1 MFETAQRLSGPTG
14 VRPDGPAST
23 DPRSDSLVAGSD
35 RGGSETELSDG
46 DPGVRVLTAMRDE
59 LARLDR
65 VVSDAVRIDRIR
77 LLEEISGAV
86 AAAQAVQTADFVVS
100 QRAEQAAAGVPAAR
114 VGRGI
119 SAQVGLARRMSPFQ
133 ATRYTGNAIILT
145 TELPACFAQLALG
158 VVPQWRVLQIAQH
171 TAWLSRP
178 DRAAVDAEL
187 APQLERLG
195 NRATIDLTNTIAY
208 RLNPRGYVERLAHA
222 ETERTVSL
230 RPAPDCM
237 SRLGALLPVTQGVAV
252 YAALHAH
259 ALATVGVGGETRT
272 RNQVMVDHLVEL
284 VTGQTVA
291 TDVPVT
297 VNLIMTDHALF
308 QTDTNNDG
316 AGSEEPA
323 HLVGG
328 GTIPAELA
336 RRMIGD
342 PSADTAMFLR
352 RLYTHPETGQL
363 ASMDTRAR
371 LFTGNQRL
379 FLLLRDQRCRTPY
392 CDAPVRHAD
401 HIRPHQDGGATSIDN
416 GQGLCEACNYAK
428 QAPDWSQHINRTTP
442 GRGKIG
448 VGADE
453 IVTITPTGHQY
464 RSQPPDPPG
473 LTVQREQP
481 ARNAQSRSI
490 DRPRAAA

>member
-1 MFETAQRLSGPTG
+1 M
-14 VRPDGPAST
+14 
-23 DPRSDSLVAGSD
+23 
-35 RGGSETELSDG
+35 
-46 DPGVRVLTAMRDE
+46 LTAMRNE

-77 LLEEISGAV
+77 LLEEISGAA

-100 QRAEQAAAGVPAAR
+100 QRAEQAAKGVPAAR

-119 SAQVGLARRMSPFQ
+119 AAQVGLARRMSPFQ

-178 DRAAVDAEL
+178 DRAVVDAEL

-208 RLNPRGYVERLAHA
+208 RLDPRGYVERLAHA

-259 ALATVGVGGETRT
+259 AAGIVGVGGEIRT
-272 RNQVMVDHLVEL
+272 RNQVMVDRLVEL
-284 VTGQTVA
+284 VTGQAVA

-308 QTDTNNDG
+308 TTGSGNDGETGGGNSNPNSAGNGTGAG

-363 ASMDTRAR
+363 AAMDTRSR
-371 LFTGNQRL
+371 LFTPNQRL

-401 HIRPHQDGGATSIDN
+401 HITPHQDGGATSVDN

-428 QAPDWSQHINRTTP
+428 QAPDWSQHINRTT
-442 GRGKIG
+442 IG
-448 VGADE
+448 CGEIDVGAGE
-453 IVTITPTGHQY
+453 IVTITPTGHRY
-464 RSQPPDPPG
+464 RSRAPDLPGQPH
-473 LTVQREQP
+473 P
-481 ARNAQSRSI
+481 ARTGQLEPVAEPSESART
-490 DRPRAAA
+490 AA

>member
-46 DPGVRVLTAMRDE
+46 DPGVRALTAMRDE

-77 LLEEISGAV
+77 LLEEISGAA
-86 AAAQAVQTADFVVS
+86 AAAQALVTADFVVS

-158 VVPQWRVLQIAQH
+158 LVPQWRVLQIAQH

-178 DRAAVDAEL
+178 DRAVVDAEL
-187 APQLERLG
+187 APHLERLG

-208 RLNPRGYVERLAHA
+208 RLDPHGYIERLAHA

-259 ALATVGVGGETRT
+259 ALATVGVGGETRS

-297 VNLIMTDHALF
+297 VNLIMTDHTLF
-308 QTDTNNDG
+308 TTGDSPD
-316 AGSEEPA
+316 EPA

-342 PSADTAMFLR
+342 PCADTAMFLR
-352 RLYTHPETGQL
+352 RLYTHPQTNQL
-363 ASMDTRAR
+363 AAMDTRSR

-401 HIRPHQDGGATSIDN
+401 HITPHQDGGATSVDN

-442 GRGKIG
+442 GRGKIDAR
-448 VGADE
+448 ADE
-453 IVTITPTGHQY
+453 IVTTTPTGHQY
-464 RSQPPDPPG
+464 RSQPPDPPSR
-473 LTVQREQP
+473 QHP
-481 ARNAQSRSI
+481 ARTGQLIESGLPVVSTHV
-490 DRPRAAA
+490 AA

>member
-1 MFETAQRLSGPTG
+1 MFEAAQGRSE
-14 VRPDGPAST
+14 ST
-23 DPRSDSLVAGSD
+23 V
-35 RGGSETELSDG
+35 
-46 DPGVRVLTAMRDE
+46 DPGVRLLTAMRNE

-65 VVSDAVRIDRIR
+65 AVSDAVRIDRIR

-119 SAQVGLARRMSPFQ
+119 AAQVGLARRMSPFQ

-145 TELPACFAQLALG
+145 TELPACFAQLASG

-178 DRAAVDAEL
+178 DRAVVDAEL

-208 RLNPRGYVERLAHA
+208 RLDPRGYLERLANA

-259 ALATVGVGGETRT
+259 AAGIVGVGNETRT

-308 QTDTNNDG
+308 TTGSGNDG
-316 AGSEEPA
+316 DTGAGAGSASEEPA

-352 RLYTHPETGQL
+352 RLYTHPQTNQL
-363 ASMDTRAR
+363 AAMDTRSR
-371 LFTGNQRL
+371 LFTPNQRL

-401 HIRPHQDGGATSIDN
+401 HITPHHDGGDTSTDN

-428 QAPDWSQHINRTTP
+428 QAPDWSQHINHTTV
-442 GRGKIG
+442 GCGEID

-453 IVTITPTGHQY
+453 IVTTTPTGHQY

-473 LTVQREQP
+473 LTAQVPSSALSSEKSSTNLERREPDGQRPE
-481 ARNAQSRSI
+481 SRPE
-490 DRPRAAA
+490 RQCAAA